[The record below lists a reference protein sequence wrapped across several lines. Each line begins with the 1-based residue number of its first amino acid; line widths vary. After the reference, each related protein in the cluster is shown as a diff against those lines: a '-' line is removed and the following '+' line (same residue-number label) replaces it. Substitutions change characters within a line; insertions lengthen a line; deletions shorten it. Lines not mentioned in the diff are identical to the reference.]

1 MERPS
6 RRLGHKGYQRVP
18 DGQRNG
24 GVSWRKEWQRERG
37 GSNVPSIVP
46 PLSIFLRIESVRD
59 FLIDSDHD
67 VGLVRSKAEDRERTR
82 ERADRFL
89 KRCGSWPFN
98 VPGEP
103 GRLFTSRDL

>member
-1 MERPS
+1 MAGE
-6 RRLGHKGYQRVP
+6 
-18 DGQRNG
+18 
-24 GVSWRKEWQRERG
+24 
-37 GSNVPSIVP
+37 GSGLNVPSIVP
-46 PLSIFLRIESVRD
+46 PLSIILCIEPVRD

-89 KRCGSWPFN
+89 ERCGSWPFN

-103 GRLFTSRDL
+103 GWLYASRDL